1 MATIVLDQDI
11 TQYLNEPKVLPQDY
25 RKVVQ
30 KKPKRGHREQEICFD
45 GRNGNQ
51 FKVVVRISDSNQ
63 LDFSVILGVIIPNTS
78 RFFRLCRYNGKS
90 YEHTNKIEDQTFY
103 DFYIHTA
110 TERYQREG
118 FEEDT
123 YATPSDRYSSIVQ
136 ALDCMTI
143 DLGFVLPEG
152 DQRSLF
158 DGLDRGTT

>member
-11 TQYLNEPKVLPQDY
+11 KQYLDEPKVLPGDY

-30 KKPKRGHREQEICFD
+30 TKPKRGHREQEICFD
-45 GRNGNQ
+45 GQNGNL
-51 FKVVVRISDSNQ
+51 FKVVARISDSNP

-90 YEHTNKIEDQTFY
+90 HEHTNRLESQTFY
-103 DFYIHTA
+103 DFHIHTA
-110 TERYQREG
+110 TERYQRAG

-123 YATPSDRYSSIVQ
+123 YATPSGKYSTIVQ
-136 ALDCMTI
+136 ALDSMII

-152 DQRSLF
+152 DQRGLF
-158 DGLDRGTT
+158 DGMDRGVT